1 MLREAPDHLLAWPP
15 SGGQMRE
22 ADDRATDPN
31 PDPANSSQPTVLKV
45 LVVDDDDDTRETL
58 QMAVQALGHECRV
71 ARDGMEAWHFHR
83 TEHADVILSDWKMPR
98 MDGLDL
104 CRHIR
109 AADDGAAYTYFILLA
124 GYGDHD
130 HFLQGMKAGADD
142 YHAKPVGLDE
152 LQARLASAGRAIA
165 VYRKLEE
172 QNSALRRD
180 SQRSFRLARVDAL
193 TGVANRLSMDEDLA
207 TLWARTKRYARPC
220 CAALCDIDGFK
231 SYNDAYGHVAGD
243 EVLVR
248 VAQTIRNEVRES
260 DLIYRYGG
268 EEFLLILPEQSV
280 AEATRATERVRQAI
294 ERLAIPAASGGV
306 VTISIGLASPQAAD
320 ATIQDWLRRTDAALY
335 AAKAKGRNRVEVAT
349 AG

>member
-1 MLREAPDHLLAWPP
+1 
-15 SGGQMRE
+15 MRE
-22 ADDRATDPN
+22 PDDRTTDSN
-31 PDPANSSQPTVLKV
+31 HESANSGKPTVLDV
-45 LVVDDDDDTRETL
+45 LVVDDDNDTRETL
-58 QMAVQALGHECRV
+58 QQAVQSLGHECRA
-71 ARDGMEAWHFHR
+71 ARDGMEAWRLHR
-83 TEHADVILSDWKMPR
+83 TKHADVILSDWKMPK

-104 CRHIR
+104 CRRIR
-109 AADDGAAYTYFILLA
+109 AADDGSAYTYFILMA
-124 GYGDHD
+124 GYGDRD
-130 HFLQGMKAGADD
+130 HFLQGMQAGADD

-152 LQARLASAGRAIA
+152 LQARLSSAARAIA

-193 TGVANRLSMDEDLA
+193 TGVANRHSMDEDLG

-248 VAQTIRNEVRES
+248 VAQTIRSEVRES

-306 VTISIGLASPQAAD
+306 VTISIGLASPQPTD
-320 ATIQDWLRRTDAALY
+320 ATIQDWLRRTDTALY
-335 AAKAKGRNRVEVAT
+335 AAKAKGRNRVEVAM